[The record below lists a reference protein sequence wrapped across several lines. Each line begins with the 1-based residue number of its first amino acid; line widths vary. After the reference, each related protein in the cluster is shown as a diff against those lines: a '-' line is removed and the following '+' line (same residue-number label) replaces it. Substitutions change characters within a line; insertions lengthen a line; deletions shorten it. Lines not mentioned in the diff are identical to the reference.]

1 MSTALQFPDQ
11 TLLARNKNKMHVHD
25 SIPMHTEHSAGPETR
40 MAKRSRFAWVLTL
53 LLSSLYLIFL
63 LLIAFESELLSAS
76 SPYSPLVWGLGLML
90 LVTSFV
96 LAGLYFKR
104 ASQEFERMN
113 AEPHSHPNA
122 PAEQQPEYDLL
133 MPDAR
138 R

>member
-1 MSTALQFPDQ
+1 
-11 TLLARNKNKMHVHD
+11 MHLHD
-25 SIPMHTEHSAGPETR
+25 PIPLRTEHCAGPVSR

-76 SPYSPLVWGLGLML
+76 HPLSPLIWGMGLML

-104 ASQEFERMN
+104 ASQDFERMN
-113 AEPHSHPNA
+113 AELLPPDASA
-122 PAEQQPEYDLL
+122 TMQLGQDRL

-138 R
+138 T